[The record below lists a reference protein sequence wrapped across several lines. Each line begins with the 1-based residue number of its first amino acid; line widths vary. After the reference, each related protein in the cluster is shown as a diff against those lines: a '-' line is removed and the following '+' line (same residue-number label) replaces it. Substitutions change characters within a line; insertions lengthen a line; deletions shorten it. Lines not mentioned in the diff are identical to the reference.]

1 MLFVYRFHCFLIKFV
16 SLVLKKSLYH
26 LSNEK
31 KKKAYRRYSY
41 HLFWWSGFVSAAGMD
56 PGGAQGARA
65 PWVKIFFNIYYI
77 F

>member
-31 KKKAYRRYSY
+31 KKKGLPKVLISSLLVVWFCVCSRDGPR
-41 HLFWWSGFVSAAGMD
+41 WSPRG
-56 PGGAQGARA
+56 PGSLGQN
-65 PWVKIFFNIYYI
+65 FF
-77 F
+77 